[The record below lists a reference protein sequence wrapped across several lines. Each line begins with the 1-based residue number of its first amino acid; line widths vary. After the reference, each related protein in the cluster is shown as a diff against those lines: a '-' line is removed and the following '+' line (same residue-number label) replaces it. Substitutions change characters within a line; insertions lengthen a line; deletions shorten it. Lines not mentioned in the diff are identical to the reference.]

1 MLIKH
6 LYSSSGIRPVLA
18 GLGFIAYFVCQQALA
33 QGAIEEIVVS
43 AQKREESLQDV
54 PLHIQAFQPETFENA
69 QVTRVEE
76 LVNLSPT
83 LSLSTRRGFD
93 QTSVRIRGV
102 GTQELGSGVEPS
114 VATVIDG
121 VVMARGG
128 STFNEFPDIERVEI
142 LNGPQGTLFGKNA
155 SLGLINIV
163 TKRPNHDMAEGGF
176 SARGTSDVD
185 YSGKFGYSAPV
196 NNALAFRVS
205 GFARRYDGNVLN
217 VVNDERVNGVDAF
230 GMRGRLSWDFSDSL
244 NVLFSADF
252 SRQITS
258 CCARVHRRELLSP
271 AASAGR
277 PGTPD
282 IDPSFVNYRGP
293 NLSGGA
299 PSGTA
304 AQVLGPRIRIGP
316 QNDRI
321 AQNFNPFQNSVNR
334 GLSLELNQTL
344 ANDFTLTSLTAYR
357 EWEAI
362 SGWDNDL
369 TAFPF
374 QERQRS
380 DRDVHWFSQELRLT
394 SPLGEDYDYLL
405 GLYYYKAETDAT
417 EISDRTVL
425 DTGQDQLFQVKA
437 VSGYDNIAGFG
448 HLNYHP
454 TDRLTVFGGFRLL
467 NDKASATAQWVRC
480 QGSGSR
486 TGTPDFNC
494 ATPPASGSASDTK
507 FLYRGGLQY
516 ALTDDLNVYGSYST
530 GYKGRGFSLEY
541 GLDTNRIRNGQ
552 EPIAGE
558 ESASVEIG
566 LKGTFADSARY
577 SLVLYNTD
585 IEGLQ
590 QSLRDLTTIPDAN
603 RLGSVKGVT
612 TRGLEASIDAYL
624 SDAVRVGL
632 SYGYNDAFYSDFA
645 NANCWLGQT
654 AAQGCINGKIQN
666 RTGQTL
672 EAAPRHRV
680 IFSGRY
686 EGQDS
691 LIAGLRHFAQANYR
705 WRSRA
710 NVSSNGDPRGV
721 QDAFGILD
729 LSAGLISADDAWM
742 LSLFI
747 KNVTDQFYIQGMDTN
762 GPDVGGVALH
772 YLPRDY
778 ERFVGASL
786 SYQF

>member
-6 LYSSSGIRPVLA
+6 LIQDSGSIKALLA
-18 GLGFIAYFVCQQALA
+18 GLGCIAYFVCQQAVA
-33 QGAIEEIVVS
+33 QGAMGEIVVT
-43 AQKREESLQDV
+43 AQKREENLQDV
-54 PLHIQAFQPETFENA
+54 PLHIQAFQADTFENA
-69 QVTRVEE
+69 QLTRVEE

-163 TKRPNHDMAEGGF
+163 TKKPNHEMSEGSF

-196 NNALAFRVS
+196 NDALAFRVS

-217 VVNDERVNGVDAF
+217 VVNNEKVNGVDAF
-230 GMRGRLSWDFSDSL
+230 GMRGRLSYDFSDSV
-244 NVLFSADF
+244 NVLVSADF
-252 SRQITS
+252 SRQITT
-258 CCARVHRRELLSP
+258 CCARVHREERLSP
-271 AASAGR
+271 AVAAGR

-299 PSGTA
+299 AAGTA
-304 AQVLGPRIRIGP
+304 AQVLGPKIRIGP
-316 QNDRI
+316 KNDRI
-321 AQNFNPFQNSVNR
+321 AQNFNPFQNSINR
-334 GLSLELNQTL
+334 GLAIEINKTF

-380 DRDVHWFSQELRLT
+380 DRDVNWFSQELRLT
-394 SPLGEDYDYLL
+394 SPLGDAFDYLL
-405 GLYYYKAETDAT
+405 GLYYYKSETDAT
-417 EISDRTVL
+417 EISDRTVI

-448 HLNYHP
+448 HLNYH
-454 TDRLTVFGGFRLL
+454 LTNELTLFGGFRLL
-467 NDKASATAQWVRC
+467 NDKAKATAQWVRC
-480 QGSGSR
+480 QGRGSR
-486 TGTPDFNC
+486 TGTADFNC

-507 FLYRGGLQY
+507 FIYKAGAQY
-516 ALTDDLNVYGSYST
+516 ALTDNLNFYGSYST

-541 GLDTNRIRNGQ
+541 GLDTARLLNGK
-552 EPIAGE
+552 EPIPGE
-558 ESASVEIG
+558 ESTSVEIG
-566 LKGTFADSARY
+566 LKGTFADIARY
-577 SLVLYNTD
+577 SLIFYNTE

-612 TRGLEASIDAYL
+612 TRGMEASIDAYL
-624 SDAVRVGL
+624 TDAVRVGL
-632 SYGYNDAFYSDFA
+632 NYGYNDAFYSDFA
-645 NANCWLGQT
+645 NANCYLGQT
-654 AAQGCINGKIQN
+654 AAQGCIKNIQN
-666 RTGQTL
+666 RTGQSL
-672 EAAPRHRV
+672 EAAPKHRV

-686 EGQDS
+686 ES
-691 LIAGLRHFAQANYR
+691 PHSSIAGLRHFFQANYR
-705 WRSRA
+705 WRSKA
-710 NVSSNGDPRGV
+710 NVSSNGDPKLV

-742 LSLFI
+742 LSFFV
-747 KNVTDQFYIQGMDTN
+747 KNVTDQFYIQGADVN

-778 ERFVGASL
+778 ERFFGASL